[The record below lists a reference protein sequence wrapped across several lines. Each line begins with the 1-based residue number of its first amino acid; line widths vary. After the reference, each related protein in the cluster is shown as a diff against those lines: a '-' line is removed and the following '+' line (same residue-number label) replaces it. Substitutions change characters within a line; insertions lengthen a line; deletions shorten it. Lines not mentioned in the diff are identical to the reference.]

1 MVVQFLK
8 NISLSHL
15 SPTTHISSIPSTPSW
30 CIHAQNTVIT
40 LEMICNTGKPPS
52 PLLKSFN
59 QCTGKYST
67 QGTGFNDSSWGEQTH
82 GLVKLIV
89 HKLWPESYDKVIA
102 GATEFDKKTH
112 ISVHTKDI
120 INLTNDKP
128 LEEFA
133 MVVDL
138 PSDED
143 DNKLVIAINE
153 PENVY
158 RDEDRYKDA
167 YSSDDVAVCGIEEE
181 GAQSDWYS

>member
-1 MVVQFLK
+1 M
-8 NISLSHL
+8 
-15 SPTTHISSIPSTPSW
+15 
-30 CIHAQNTVIT
+30 
-40 LEMICNTGKPPS
+40 
-52 PLLKSFN
+52 
-59 QCTGKYST
+59 
-67 QGTGFNDSSWGEQTH
+67 
-82 GLVKLIV
+82 KLIV

-143 DNKLVIAINE
+143 DDEMVMVKNE
-153 PENVY
+153 PGNDY
-158 RDEDRYKDA
+158 RGQGQIQR
-167 YSSDDVAVCGIEEE
+167 CILLR
-181 GAQSDWYS
+181 